1 MVFVG
6 LDIGGTKTAV
16 SLGGGDGTIRKKKS
30 FPTHGKPEEVLERCA
45 LIIEEYQKDEVVQ
58 AIGISCGGP
67 LDSEKGIIQSPP
79 NLPLW
84 DDIEIVAY
92 FEERFGIP
100 TFLENDA
107 NACAL
112 AEWYWGAGIGS
123 SSMVFLTFGT
133 GLGAGLILDSRL
145 YRGVNGLAG
154 EVGHIRIAD
163 DGPMCY
169 YKRGSWESYCSGCGI
184 SGLYKIATQEER
196 SAKEIC
202 ALADAN
208 DPAAKKVL
216 EKSAAKLGLGIAIL
230 IDVLNVERII
240 IGSIFE
246 RSEHLFRSIM
256 EEVIKREAL
265 QASRESCA
273 ILPSGLGD
281 ELGDLAA
288 LGVARDGYQ
297 RSTHNA

>member
-16 SLGGGDGTIRKKKS
+16 SLGGGDGTIRKKKT
-30 FPTHGKPEEVLERCA
+30 FPTRGTPQEVLERCA
-45 LIIEEYQKDEVVQ
+45 LIIEEYQEEDAIQ

-145 YRGVNGLAG
+145 YRGVDGLAG

-169 YKRGSWESYCSGCGI
+169 HKRGSWESYCSGCGI
-184 SGLYKIATQEER
+184 SGLYKIATGQDR
-196 SAKEIC
+196 SAKEIG
-202 ALADAN
+202 ALADAS
-208 DPAAKKVL
+208 DPAAKKVF
-216 EKSAAKLGLGIAIL
+216 EESAAKLGLGIALL
-230 IDVLNVERII
+230 IDLLNVERII

-256 EEVIKREAL
+256 EEVITREAL
-265 QASRESCA
+265 QASRESCT

-281 ELGDLAA
+281 ELGDMAA

-297 RSTHNA
+297 RSAHDA

>member
-169 YKRGSWESYCSGCGI
+169 YKKGSWESYCSGCGI

-273 ILPSGLGD
+273 ILLSGLGD

-288 LGVARDGYQ
+288 LGVARDG
-297 RSTHNA
+297 

>member
-273 ILPSGLGD
+273 ILPSGLGV
-281 ELGDLAA
+281 EL
-288 LGVARDGYQ
+288 
-297 RSTHNA
+297 